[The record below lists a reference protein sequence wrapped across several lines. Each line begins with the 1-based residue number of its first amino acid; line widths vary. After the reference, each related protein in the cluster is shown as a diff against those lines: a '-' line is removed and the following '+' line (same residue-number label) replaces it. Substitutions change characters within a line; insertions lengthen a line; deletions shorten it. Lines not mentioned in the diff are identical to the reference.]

1 MPTAIFRLLGYSCEL
16 TLVDRRGSAERP
28 ERNAQKLEI
37 ASYAACAHKRAAITA
52 NP

>member
-1 MPTAIFRLLGYSCEL
+1 MPTAIFRLLGYSSEL
-16 TLVDRRGSAERP
+16 TQVDRRGSAGRR

-37 ASYAACAHKRAAITA
+37 AAYAACAHKRATITA